1 MSKVCQ
7 LTGKTS
13 MKGNKVSHSNIK
25 TIRRFNI
32 NLQKKRFYIP
42 EVDKWVTLKVT
53 TDAMRSIDKLGLYA
67 YIKQQEGKGI
77 DTGIKL

>member
-1 MSKVCQ
+1 MAKVCQ

-25 TIRRFNI
+25 TIRRFNV
-32 NLQKKRFYIP
+32 NLQKKKFYIP
-42 EVDKWVTLKVT
+42 EVDKWVTLKVS

-67 YIKQQEGKGI
+67 YVKQQEMKGI

>member
-1 MSKVCQ
+1 MAKVCQ

-25 TIRRFNI
+25 TIRRFNV
-32 NLQKKRFYIP
+32 NLQKKKFYIP
-42 EVDKWVTLKVT
+42 EVDKWVTLKVS

-67 YIKQQEGKGI
+67 FVKQQEMKGI

>member
-1 MSKVCQ
+1 MAKVCQ

-25 TIRRFNI
+25 TIRRFI
-32 NLQKKRFYIP
+32 VNLQKKKFYIP
-42 EVDKWVTLKVT
+42 DVDKWVTLKVS

-67 YIKQQEGKGI
+67 FVKQQEMKGI